1 MRVDLAINPFDAD
14 VGEMVDVAVLAE
26 QSGAAAAW
34 LTDHFSGAMVSKQWS
49 RDPFVCLGAMAAST
63 SRLELGVLVANVIN
77 RHPAQLASAV
87 NSLQSLAPG
96 RVRLGVG
103 SGAAPGSR
111 FASEHVAIGR
121 VLGDDAERRRLL
133 ADSVEALRRIWA
145 GEPSFVAGD
154 VGFEELT
161 GVVDGAPCPPI
172 IMGASSW
179 STIELAVEIA
189 DGVNVRAGGRTV
201 EHLERLSAVR
211 PPGFE
216 VSVLDWLSNDEGD
229 PAALAAAGC
238 DRLIL
243 GVSPPFEAESIV
255 SILAEVLETIEGRT
269 PRV

>member
-26 QSGAAAAW
+26 NTGAAAAW
-34 LTDHFSGAMVSKQWS
+34 LTDHFSGAMVSKKWS

-63 SRLELGVLVANVIN
+63 SRLELGILVANVVN
-77 RHPAQLASAV
+77 RHPAQFASAV

-96 RVRLGVG
+96 RIRLGVG

-121 VLGDDAERRRLL
+121 VLGNDAERRRLL

-145 GEPSFVAGD
+145 GEPSFSADD
-154 VGFEELT
+154 VGFEGLA
-161 GVVDGAPCPPI
+161 GIVDGAPCPPI
-172 IMGASSW
+172 IVGASSW
-179 STIELAVEIA
+179 STIELAVEVA
-189 DGVNVRAGGRTV
+189 DGVNIRANNRTA
-201 EHLERLSAVR
+201 EYLERLSVVR
-211 PPGFE
+211 RPGFE
-216 VSVLDWLSNDEGD
+216 VSVLDWLSNDESD
-229 PAALAAAGC
+229 PRALADAGC

-243 GVSPPFEAESIV
+243 AVSSPFDAELIV
-255 SILAEVLETIEGRT
+255 SELTGVLETIEGHI